1 MSSKA
6 DKPVGTK
13 ASIDEKVG
21 TRLWPLVLFLL
32 ALAGAGWLTTY
43 FDAVCGLVLYVLVLF
58 GLLAAA
64 SLRAEHPDHRFYLSM
79 ALVPLIAIVSLSMP
93 LEYFLEL
100 YRYLLISVPVL
111 AAALVVIRILRLSP
125 AEIGLSFS
133 RVLQVPLQGLIG
145 LTGAIF
151 GLIGFWLLSPQPLI
165 PTLSLEKVLPPA
177 LIFLVATGFTEELVF
192 RGIIQRSSLEVMG
205 TWGLVY
211 TAAVFSTFY
220 VGYLS
225 WISWAWWGVVFVAGF
240 FFGWITKQTG
250 SIWGVSL
257 ADGLVN
263 ICLYLILPL
272 LPLGFIPKLI

>member
-6 DKPVGTK
+6 DKPIGAK

-125 AEIGLSFS
+125 AEIGQL
-133 RVLQVPLQGLIG
+133 
-145 LTGAIF
+145 
-151 GLIGFWLLSPQPLI
+151 
-165 PTLSLEKVLPPA
+165 
-177 LIFLVATGFTEELVF
+177 
-192 RGIIQRSSLEVMG
+192 
-205 TWGLVY
+205 
-211 TAAVFSTFY
+211 
-220 VGYLS
+220 
-225 WISWAWWGVVFVAGF
+225 
-240 FFGWITKQTG
+240 
-250 SIWGVSL
+250 
-257 ADGLVN
+257 
-263 ICLYLILPL
+263 
-272 LPLGFIPKLI
+272 